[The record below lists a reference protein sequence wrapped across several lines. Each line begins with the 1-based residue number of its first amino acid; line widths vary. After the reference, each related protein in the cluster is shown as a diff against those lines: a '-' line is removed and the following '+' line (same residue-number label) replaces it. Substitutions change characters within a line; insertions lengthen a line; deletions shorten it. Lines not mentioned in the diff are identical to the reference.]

1 MMRNRV
7 GNVEH
12 KAAARVREHRDKIE
26 MAAKAG
32 WIAKGALYLTLGVL
46 ALLAAIGSGGA
57 ITGSE
62 GVLQWVA
69 GMPFGTVLLV
79 LAGIGLACYA
89 LWRFAQAI
97 VDPEVHKDKKEMIA
111 KRIGWTLSG
120 AMHVALSV
128 AAFQLV
134 AGRSGGSS
142 KQTWLAQILSSGFG
156 AFVIGVLGVVAIAFG
171 LYQFK
176 KAVDLA
182 FLQDMDTHAM
192 SPKERKTLRLV
203 GRLGLAARGVV
214 FPIIGYFLL
223 EAAVESDP
231 SEAAGVGGAL
241 GEIAEAGWFLLA
253 LVAIGLAAYG
263 VLQLFFAK
271 YRHVRVG

>member
-1 MMRNRV
+1 MRQ
-7 GNVEH
+7 
-12 KAAARVREHRDKIE
+12 HRDKIE

-32 WIAKGALYLTLGVL
+32 WIAKGGLYVTLGIL
-46 ALLAAIGSGGA
+46 ALTAAVGSGGA
-57 ITGSE
+57 LTGNE
-62 GVLQWVA
+62 GVLQWISNR
-69 GMPFGTVLLV
+69 PFGTLLLV

-97 VDPEVHKDKKEMIA
+97 VDPEVHKDHKEMIV
-111 KRIGWTLSG
+111 KRLGWALSG

-134 AGRSGGSS
+134 VGGGDGGQS
-142 KQTWLAQILSSGFG
+142 KQTWLSQILSSGFG
-156 AFVIGVLGVVAIAFG
+156 AFVVGVLGVTAIGYG

-176 KAVDLA
+176 KALDLA
-182 FLQDMDTHAM
+182 FLQDVDTGAM
-192 SPKERKTLRLV
+192 SHNERKTLRVV

-214 FPIIGYFLL
+214 FPIIGYFLVK
-223 EAAVESDP
+223 AAVESDA

-241 GEIAEAGWFLLA
+241 GQIAETSWILLA
-253 LVAIGLAAYG
+253 IVALGLSAYG

-271 YRHVRVG
+271 YRRVRVS